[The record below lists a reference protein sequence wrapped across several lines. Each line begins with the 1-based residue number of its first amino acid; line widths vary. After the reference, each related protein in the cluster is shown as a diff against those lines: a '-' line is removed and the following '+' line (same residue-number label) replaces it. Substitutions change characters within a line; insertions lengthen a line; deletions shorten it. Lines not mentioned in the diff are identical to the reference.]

1 MQTESPETYNEAM
14 ISEQIH
20 KLKSDMALG
29 WVKNQNSET
38 LFALR
43 KNAFSKPL
51 KRMTFDSDLKY
62 DGELSTTA
70 GSEDTSSDSGFDTP
84 TTSPNS
90 PVKSFDLSPTQEL
103 RQNSRPEFLFE
114 NTLSFIENIKAKAP
128 VSQEQIQVVE
138 EEHQGVL
145 TYFIAHQK
153 LFKLVPRETLLAI
166 MVVILASK
174 IALPGEHI
182 KNFFQ
187 NCEHLSRFNRL
198 SEIKSEKAYRMLSRL
213 KEKVSFSP
221 NF

>member
-1 MQTESPETYNEAM
+1 MQTESPENYNQAM
-14 ISEQIH
+14 IAEQIH
-20 KLKSDMALG
+20 KMKSEMAYD

-38 LFALR
+38 ISALR
-43 KNAFSKPL
+43 RNAFSKPL
-51 KRMTFDSDLKY
+51 KRMTFDSDHKY

-70 GSEDTSSDSGFDTP
+70 GSEDTFSDSGFDTP

-90 PVKSFDLSPTQEL
+90 KVKSFDLSPIEEPK
-103 RQNSRPEFLFE
+103 QNSRPEFLFE
-114 NTLSFIENIKAKAP
+114 HTLSFIENIKAKA
-128 VSQEQIQVVE
+128 SISEEQVQAVE

-145 TYFIAHQK
+145 TYFIANQK
-153 LFKLVPRETLLAI
+153 LFKLVPRETLLAVI
-166 MVVILASK
+166 VVILASK
-174 IALPGEHI
+174 IALPGDHI
-182 KNFFQ
+182 RNFFQ